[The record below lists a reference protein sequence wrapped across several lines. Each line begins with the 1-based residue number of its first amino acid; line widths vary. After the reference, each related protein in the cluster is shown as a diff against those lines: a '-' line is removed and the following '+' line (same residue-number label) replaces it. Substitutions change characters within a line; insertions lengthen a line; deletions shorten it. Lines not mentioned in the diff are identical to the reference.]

1 MAGLDF
7 QAPQMMV
14 LRPGDKITVT
24 AGDQGA
30 RLMIL
35 GGATL
40 GGPRYIWWNFVASS
54 QERIEAAKA
63 EWRAAQWGR
72 GRFDLP
78 ADDRDEHIPLPD

>member
-1 MAGLDF
+1 
-7 QAPQMMV
+7 
-14 LRPGDKITVT
+14 
-24 AGDQGA
+24 
-30 RLMIL
+30 MIL

-63 EWRAAQWGR
+63 EWRAAKWGQ

-78 ADDRDEHIPLPD
+78 ADDRNEYIPLPE